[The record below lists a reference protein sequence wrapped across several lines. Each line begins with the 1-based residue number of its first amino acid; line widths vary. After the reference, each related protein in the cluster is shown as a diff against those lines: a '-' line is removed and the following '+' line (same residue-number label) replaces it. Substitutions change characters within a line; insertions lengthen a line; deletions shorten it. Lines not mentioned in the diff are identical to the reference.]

1 MFPVDL
7 AIFVPLDCRCA
18 QCSQVWTNGWPV
30 AASLWAISSSWCG
43 KIRSTPPVW
52 MSNDGP
58 RWAMLIAEH
67 SMCQPG
73 RPSPIAVDHDGSP
86 GLGALPQRE
95 VADVVLGVLVGL
107 DPLADPQLLGIEP
120 RQPAV
125 GRPRRDPE
133 EDRAVVGPV
142 GVAALEQRPDE
153 RDHLVDVLGGAGQDV
168 GPGHPQRVG
177 VGQEAA
183 RGSGSRARRCPMP
196 AAAAPRMILSSIS
209 VMFMTQRTV
218 WPRQRRW
225 RTSRSANR
233 NDRKLPMCAGPYT
246 VGPHE

>member
-30 AASLWAISSSWCG
+30 AASLCAISSSWCG
-43 KIRSTPPVW
+43 KIRSMPPVW

-86 GLGALPQRE
+86 GFGALPQGE

-107 DPLADPQLLGIEP
+107 DAFADPELLGVELG
-120 RQPAV
+120 QPAV
-125 GRPRRDPE
+125 RRPRGDPE

-153 RDHLVDVLGGAGQDV
+153 GDHLVDVLGRARQDV
-168 GPGHPQRVG
+168 GPGHPRARRRPPG
-177 VGQEAA
+177 SA
-183 RGSGSRARRCPMP
+183 RGSGRPARRSPTP
-196 AAAAPRMILSSIS
+196 AAAAPRMILSSMS

-218 WPRQRRW
+218 WPRQRR
-225 RTSRSANR
+225 
-233 NDRKLPMCAGPYT
+233 
-246 VGPHE
+246 